1 MTITE
6 TERDKTLRHTM
17 TTAPSLTWEQI
28 KALHPCD
35 QRIRSVRAKIKA
47 AWPDDYQT
55 RAMTL
60 ADADKAG
67 VGFDDLIWIAGRYD
81 ERKARLFACDC
92 AARVSHLAVD
102 PRSHEAI
109 RVTRLF
115 ARGEVGSERLAAA
128 NDAAGAAANDAAGAA
143 ARSAARYAAGAEA
156 AARSASAYAAG
167 AEAAAWDAEKK
178 WQKERLIEWFSDVEP
193 DDWPVAFGNAMREE
207 PKR

>member
-6 TERDKTLRHTM
+6 TECDKTLRHTM

-35 QRIRSVRAKIKA
+35 QRIRFVRAKLKA
-47 AWPDDYQT
+47 AHPDYRT

-67 VGFDDLIWIAGRYD
+67 VVLDDLVWIAGRCD

-92 AARVSHLAVD
+92 AARVSHLADD

-109 RVTRLF
+109 RVARLF
-115 ARGEVGSERLAAA
+115 ARGEAGPERLDAAWAAA
-128 NDAAGAAANDAAGAA
+128 WAA
-143 ARSAARYAAGAEA
+143 ARDAAWA
-156 AARSASAYAAG
+156 AAR
-167 AEAAAWDAEKK
+167 AAAWDAAWDAARAAARAAAWDAARAAEKE
-178 WQKERLIEWFSDVEP
+178 WQKARLVEWFSDVEP
-193 DDWPVAFGNAMREE
+193 GDWPVAFANAMREQE
-207 PKR
+207 PKT